1 MRCYGG
7 VEASRLLIEWEIDR
21 TDGSITHPTKIPNPV
36 DPSHPTLARKAY
48 QLAKLVIRLTQQA
61 VKAHHDQIQADLKAD
76 GRVVDISSPVQLSN
90 GIVETIKLI
99 ESGEPALQ
107 EFEETILSLGERAS
121 FDGYPSYE
129 RLSKASLNLVDKIV
143 PRTQLFLH
151 TYLWIQWTTESLRQA
166 NQFAEQITDEHKYDD
181 ISESAFP
188 YIAHPPLIVAT
199 IACTTM
205 IEEVGTAYINS
216 FADGKHHNPEETSV
230 SDVLD
235 DIIEEYTDSTEFEF
249 AAIDNY
255 VIESRNEVAHYIR
268 RRKNVVSIA
277 DFEDF
282 RQAVMEGVRLVNELL
297 TELIDRPLS
306 EFMKALDQH
315 LSMR

>member
-1 MRCYGG
+1 
-7 VEASRLLIEWEIDR
+7 
-21 TDGSITHPTKIPNPV
+21 
-36 DPSHPTLARKAY
+36 
-48 QLAKLVIRLTQQA
+48 

-76 GRVVDISSPVQLSN
+76 GRIVDISSPVQLSN
-90 GIVETIKLI
+90 GVVETIKLI
-99 ESGEPALQ
+99 ESGEPALR

-121 FDGYPSYE
+121 FDGHPEYE

-166 NQFAEQITDEHKYDD
+166 NQFAEQITDEQKYED
-181 ISESAFP
+181 ISESAFS

-216 FADGKHHNPEETSV
+216 FADGKHHNPENTNV
-230 SDVLD
+230 SEVLKDVA
-235 DIIEEYTDSTEFEF
+235 EEYVDSDEFDF
-249 AAIDNY
+249 TAIDDH
-255 VIESRNEVAHYIR
+255 VVGSRNEISHYIR

-277 DFEDF
+277 DFEEF
-282 RQAVMEGVRLVNELL
+282 HQAVMEGVRLVNELL
-297 TELIDRPLS
+297 TELIDRPLN